1 MIKLTLTEEQAQVV
15 ATACEFYARMR
26 VGQNTVLLEHALD
39 REPASESDFQRK
51 EEALRHLLE
60 ARKQILPELRGM
72 EHSYGYGKF
81 PDADQSFDVYQVLR
95 YALGSDR
102 KPWSLTE
109 LPKCEK
115 EP

>member
-1 MIKLTLTEEQAQVV
+1 
-15 ATACEFYARMR
+15 
-26 VGQNTVLLEHALD
+26 
-39 REPASESDFQRK
+39 
-51 EEALRHLLE
+51 
-60 ARKQILPELRGM
+60 M